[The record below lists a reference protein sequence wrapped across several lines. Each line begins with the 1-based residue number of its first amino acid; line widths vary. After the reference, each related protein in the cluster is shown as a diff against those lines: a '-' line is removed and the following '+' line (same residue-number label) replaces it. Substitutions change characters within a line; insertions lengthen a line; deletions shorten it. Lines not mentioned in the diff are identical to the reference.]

1 MVDAVCGFGVRVGT
15 SGWLAGACHARLT
28 ETEMALEICLFWAL
42 KRGRGSVAEGGGVV
56 NLLIVLA
63 NAP

>member
-1 MVDAVCGFGVRVGT
+1 MGT
-15 SGWLAGACHARLT
+15 SGWLVGACHARLK

-42 KRGRGSVAEGGGVV
+42 KRGRGFVD
-56 NLLIVLA
+56 LLIVLV